1 MLRKTVVARAL
12 SIAFSAAALTV
23 AVSHP
28 AMAQSNAAGVVYGHV
43 DAAAGATISLTNPD
57 TGAKRSATLDA
68 SGNFR
73 ATALPPGHYKVELVR
88 NGQIEKSTEVDVIIG
103 QGVEASFTSAQ
114 AAVQSVQV
122 TGRRSRIDVTNT
134 NNGAVFTSKELAR
147 LPVATNLT
155 SVILL
160 APNTTRADAAYGGAS
175 FAGGGASEN
184 SFYLNGFPITNPL
197 SQLGSM
203 ELPFG
208 AISQFSVVTGG
219 FGAEF
224 GRSIGGVT
232 SVTTKNGT
240 NNWEVGAN
248 YNITPEQLKAKTNN
262 LYYEKTGTIANKDT
276 DGKLHYRQDNNY
288 NNIEQ
293 YGVYVGGPIIKDK
306 LFMFVAADETVNR
319 RGFTNNDTTGGT
331 AYTSLARD
339 GWNARR
345 SVEQRWVGKF
355 DWNLTDN
362 HRLEYTTAGDDF
374 KDHRQKYGYI
384 LNPNNPNAAAELDG
398 TPNGVKYN
406 ELTTRN
412 PGSTGAEI
420 NALRYTGNLSDDLT
434 LTTMYGVLR
443 SPRGITYEGFGANPP
458 PTVNPPSVSR
468 RVPELNAQ
476 NLYQNFNKFPGTVAI
491 PGEDKVKSFRL
502 DVEYKLGQ
510 HTLRAGLDHND
521 ISASNAGEHRSGGST
536 WSYSRVPLDD
546 NGVPLTTVQPLL
558 SGQKGIPANFGGYGT
573 RGYYASQSIFDSI
586 TNAGAIQSAQYLE
599 DRYQVSKN
607 LLLTLGVRNESY
619 SNSDGDGRKFIDQK
633 SQFAP
638 RLSAAWDVNGD
649 SSLKVSGSAGRY
661 YLQLPTQVAARA
673 ASRSTLTR
681 QEFTYTGIDPLTGV
695 PTGLVKMN
703 NPFSPDGELGQAKNV
718 RSVVDQNLKPNYQD
732 EITLGFEK
740 AWSPDLNFGVKGTY
754 RRLGAGIDDSCDTR
768 RLLDYAQK
776 NGIPAVKVDNMTC
789 FIFNP
794 GRGADIWI
802 DAQDANGNLLMND
815 PRGKMVHFSAAD
827 LGYANYK
834 IRRDYKAL
842 DVFLEHPMRNGWYS
856 KVNYTLSRSKG
867 NMEGQ
872 TRSDTG
878 QTDVGTSAGYD
889 FPEFQQGDQGLLPN
903 DRLHALKAYGFIEVT
918 PELSLGYN
926 ALIQSGRP
934 KTCIGTN
941 LDAESGVR
949 DATGYLD
956 PIGAVYG
963 GSNYGAEYFWCDG
976 KPVARGSLGRM
987 PTEKRL
993 DLNLSYRPLGLKDL
1007 AFKVDVFN
1015 VFNSQKA
1022 TARQETYDGGDG
1034 AVLGNYGEART
1045 LQAARTV
1052 KLTVEYNHKF

>member
-1 MLRKTVVARAL
+1 MFRKTVLVRAL
-12 SIAFSAAALTV
+12 SIAFSTAVLSMAV
-23 AVSHP
+23 AP
-28 AMAQSNAAGVVYGHV
+28 AAMAQSNASGVVYGHV
-43 DAAAGATISLTNPD
+43 DAPAGTSITLSNPE
-57 TGAKRSATLDA
+57 TGAKRNAAVDA
-68 SGNFR
+68 AGNFR
-73 ATALPPGHYKVELVR
+73 ATALPPGRYNVELVR
-88 NGQIEKSTEVDVIIG
+88 NGKVEKTVDVDVVIG
-103 QGVEASFTSAQ
+103 QGVEASFVS
-114 AAVQSVQV
+114 VQSVQV

-134 NNGAVFTSKELAR
+134 NNGAVFTARELAR

-175 FAGGGASEN
+175 FAGGAASEN
-184 SFYLNGFPITNPL
+184 AFYLNGFPITNPL

-208 AISQFSVVTGG
+208 AISQLSVVTGG

-232 SVTTKNGT
+232 SVTTKSGT
-240 NNWEVGAN
+240 NNWEVGGN
-248 YNITPEQLKAKTNN
+248 YNITPDQLKSKTHNI
-262 LYYEKTGTIANKDT
+262 YYDNTGSIANAPT
-276 DGKLHYRQDNNY
+276 DGKLHFRQDNNY

-306 LFMFVAADETVNR
+306 LFMFIAADETVNR
-319 RGFTNNDTTGGT
+319 RGFVENASGT
-331 AYTSLARD
+331 SYTSLARD
-339 GWNARR
+339 GWNSRR
-345 SVEQRWVGKF
+345 SVEQRWVGKL

-362 HRLEYTTAGDDF
+362 HRLEFTTAGDDF
-374 KDHRQKYGYI
+374 KDHQQKYGYV
-384 LNPNNPNAAAELDG
+384 LNAANPDAQAQLDG
-398 TPNGVKYN
+398 VANQAKYN
-406 ELTTRN
+406 ELVTRN

-420 NALRYTGNLSDDLT
+420 NALRYTGNLTDDLT
-434 LTTMYGVLR
+434 LTTMYGELR
-443 SPRGITYEGFGANPP
+443 SPRGISYEGFGANPP
-458 PTVNPPSVSR
+458 PTINIPALSR

-521 ISASNAGEHRSGGST
+521 ISASNAGSHRSGGST
-536 WSYSRVPLDD
+536 WTYSRVPLDA
-546 NGVPLTTVQPLL
+546 NGNPVTTPATLT
-558 SGQKGIPANFGGYGT
+558 SGQKGQPALFGGYGT
-573 RGYYASQSIFDSI
+573 RGYYASQSIFESI

-599 DRYQVSKN
+599 DRYQVTKN
-607 LLLTLGVRNESY
+607 LLVTLGVRNEGY

-633 SQFAP
+633 NQVAP

-681 QEFTYTGIDPLTGV
+681 QEFTYTGIDPTTGV
-695 PTGLVKMN
+695 PTGLRAIN
-703 NPFSPDGELGQAKNV
+703 NPFSPDGELGQQKNV

-740 AWSPDLNFGVKGTY
+740 AWNPDLNFGVKGTY
-754 RRLGAGIDDSCDTR
+754 RRLGAGIDDNCDTR

-794 GRGADIWI
+794 GRSADVWI
-802 DAQDANGNLLMND
+802 DAQDANGNLLIDD
-815 PRGKMVHFSAAD
+815 PRGKMAHFSAAD
-827 LGYANYK
+827 LGYGGYK

-867 NMEGQ
+867 NLEGQ

-878 QTDVGTSAGYD
+878 QTDIATTAAFD
-889 FPEFQQGDQGLLPN
+889 FPEFQQGDVGLLPN
-903 DRLHALKAYGFIEVT
+903 DRLHALKAYGFFELT
-918 PELSLGYN
+918 PELNLGYN

-934 KTCIGTN
+934 KTCLGTN

-963 GSNYGAEYFWCDG
+963 GSGYGPEYYWCNG
-976 KPVARGSLGRM
+976 KPVPRGSLGRL

-993 DLNLSYRPLGLKDL
+993 DLNLSYRPLSLKDL
-1007 AFKVDVFN
+1007 AFKIDVFN
-1015 VFNSQKA
+1015 VFNSQVA

-1034 AVLGNYGEART
+1034 AVVGNYGEART
-1045 LQAARTV
+1045 LQAPRTV
-1052 KLTVEYNHKF
+1052 KLTVEFNHKF